1 MDFADRTLYG
11 NELPVWLAAGGV
23 ALTVFLAMS
32 GLSRF
37 LHHRATAHARAGID
51 ADGARADAAVI
62 AAQVLEG
69 TRWPLLLVLALFL
82 GSLVLTLP
90 DQTGRPVDGAALLAF
105 LLQALLWGN
114 RFIAA
119 WVERYHRRQLAEDA
133 GTATTIATLGFVARL
148 TLYTAVSLLALDN
161 FGIQITALVAGLGI
175 GGIAVAL
182 AAQSVLGDLF
192 ASLAITLDKPF
203 VLGDFIIVG
212 EDMGAVE
219 RIGLKTTHVR
229 SLWGEQIIFS
239 NQDLLNSR
247 IRNYGRMQE
256 RRVVFAIDV
265 VYQASYEQLE
275 AIPGMFRAIVEAQE
289 RTRFDRA
296 HFKEYGDSA
305 LRYEIV
311 YYVLD
316 SDYTVYMD
324 IQQAINLDIFRR
336 FGEAGIKFAY
346 PTRTVYVQGEPSG

>member
-11 NELPVWLAAGGV
+11 NELTVWLAAGGV
-23 ALTVFLAMS
+23 ALAAFLAME
-32 GLSRF
+32 GLSAF
-37 LHHRATAHARAGID
+37 LHHRAAVHARATQ
-51 ADGARADAAVI
+51 ADASVI
-62 AAQVLEG
+62 AEQVLGG
-69 TRWPLLLVLALFL
+69 TRWIFLLFLALYL
-82 GSLVLTLP
+82 GSLVLALP
-90 DQTGRPVDGAALLAF
+90 DHTRRLVNGAAVLVF
-105 LLQALLWGN
+105 LLQSLNWGN
-114 RFIAA
+114 RLIVA
-119 WVERYHRRQLAEDA
+119 WVDRYHRRQLAVDA
-133 GTATTIATLGFVARL
+133 AAATTITTLGFVARL
-148 TLYTAVSLLALDN
+148 ALYAAVFLLALDN

-182 AAQSVLGDLF
+182 AAQNVLADLF
-192 ASLAITLDKPF
+192 AALAITLDKPF

-336 FGEAGIKFAY
+336 FGEAGIEFAY